1 MFLHYTVL
9 KGVPSLNKVV
19 FAKNAKRNFFCATA
33 TLRSGNVSDFILQG
47 ICENA
52 VLVANIVMPCG
63 FCKVF
68 CVNKAVQ
75 RAKGGCRVWCN
86 FHRQV
91 FPVISKKFICL
102 VTIVLL
108 QNKDPCLLPAT
119 HSLDSLQTNIALQ
132 CRSFRRWRCLL
143 KYSAKQKKYP
153 HGYFF
158 CSIFC
163 VFDSFKPLQTHLLA
177 LVKKR
182 SRR

>member
-75 RAKGGCRVWCN
+75 RAKGGCRVLCN

-91 FPVISKKFICL
+91 FPVISKKFLCL
-102 VTIVLL
+102 VASVLL

-119 HSLDSLQTNIALQ
+119 HLLDSLQTNIALQ
-132 CRSFRRWRCLL
+132 CLSFRRWRCLS
-143 KYSAKQKKYP
+143 K
-153 HGYFF
+153 
-158 CSIFC
+158 IFC
-163 VFDSFKPLQTHLLA
+163 KT
-177 LVKKR
+177 KKVS
-182 SRR
+182 SRILFL

>member
-1 MFLHYTVL
+1 M
-9 KGVPSLNKVV
+9 
-19 FAKNAKRNFFCATA
+19 
-33 TLRSGNVSDFILQG
+33 SDFILQG

-68 CVNKAVQ
+68 CVNKAGQ
-75 RAKGGCRVWCN
+75 RAKCGCRVLCN

-91 FPVISKKFICL
+91 FPVISKKFL
-102 VTIVLL
+102 SLL
-108 QNKDPCLLPAT
+108 QAFCCKTKTSAYCLPRTRLT
-119 HSLDSLQTNIALQ
+119 HCKQTLHCNA
-132 CRSFRRWRCLL
+132 CLSGVGGACQ
-143 KYSAKQKKYP
+143 KYFAKQKKYP

-158 CSIFC
+158 CSIFY

-182 SRR
+182 SLR

>member
-1 MFLHYTVL
+1 MFLQYTVL

-52 VLVANIVMPCG
+52 FFASNKVMPCG

-68 CVNKAVQ
+68 FVNKAGQ
-75 RAKGGCRVWCN
+75 RAKCGCRVLCN

-91 FPVISKKFICL
+91 FPVISKKFLCL
-102 VTIVLL
+102 VASVLL

-119 HSLDSLQTNIALQ
+119 HLLDSLQTNIALQ
-132 CRSFRRWRCLL
+132 CRSFRRWWCLL